1 MIQNYRNYYYQGYA
15 LYSQGNYLEAKKY
28 FEIAIQENPRFS
40 PAYNELGNIYKDN
53 HDFINA
59 LKFYKKALNYMPQS
73 AIILT
78 NLGVTENQLGKIGQ
92 AQKYFKK
99 AIMFDP
105 KYADAYYNIGKI
117 YLMAEK
123 WQEAKE
129 YFEKALKTNPAF
141 GYAQSLLA
149 LTKMQTCDW
158 NKALKYDPM
167 CDTPLLNLLRLEDP
181 EINLKVAQLRSA
193 TIEKKMVGF
202 PKFVHRKRKKKK
214 LIVGYMSNDF
224 YNHATSYL
232 IAGMFELHD
241 RKKFAVYI
249 YSYGPNDEN
258 YYLRKVKKDCDKF
271 TDISKL
277 GDYEAAQKIYS
288 DGVDILVDL
297 KGYTGGSRMEILA
310 LRPAP
315 IQISYLGFP
324 GTTGSNFIDYIITD
338 KVVSPPSHK
347 KYYSEKFAY
356 MPNCYQIN
364 YDKRKIADIE
374 YKRSDF
380 NLPATSK
387 SGLAGRSV
395 VFSCFNHTSKIDPE
409 TFTSWMRI
417 LKAVPKSVL
426 WLFRSNKIAEENLKK
441 EAKKA
446 GINPNRLIFAT
457 YLENSRHLARIKL
470 SDLALD
476 TFTYNGHTTTSDSLW
491 AGVPVVTLQGKHFA
505 SRVASSILTAAG
517 LPELITHSQ
526 KEYEDLAISLALNPQ
541 KLNAIR
547 YSLLSNRLTCPLF
560 DTQLFFKNLEK
571 LYLDIYEQKF
581 RRSEKI

>member
-149 LTKMQTCDW
+149 LTSMQTCDW
-158 NKALKYDPM
+158 KKVLNYDPL

-356 MPNCYQIN
+356 MPDCYQVN
-364 YDKRKIADIE
+364 DSNRKIASKKYSRE
-374 YKRSDF
+374 NF
-380 NLPATSK
+380 GLPEK
-387 SGLAGRSV
+387 GII
-395 VFSCFNHTSKIDPE
+395 FCCFNRPTKIESKAFSAWI
-409 TFTSWMRI
+409 TI
-417 LKAVPKSVL
+417 LKKVPGSVL
-426 WLFRSNKIAEENLKK
+426 WLWKDNDLMVRNLKK
-441 EAKKA
+441 EALKA
-446 GINPNRLIFAT
+446 RVDPARLVFSTSLPND
-457 YLENSRHLARIKL
+457 RHLARLGL

-476 TFTYNGHTTTSDSLW
+476 TFVYNGHTTTSDSLW
-491 AGVPVVTLQGKHFA
+491 AGVPVITLKGNHFA
-505 SRVASSILTAAG
+505 SRVSASLLTAVG

-526 KEYEDLAISLALNPQ
+526 KEYENLAIELATNPKKLAAIHKSLILN
-541 KLNAIR
+541 R
-547 YSLLSNRLTCPLF
+547 ESYPLF
-560 DTQLFFKNLEK
+560 DTQLFVKNLEELHKK
-571 LYLDIYEQKF
+571 LSQRNL
-581 RRSEKI
+581 